1 MSMNKDGIMR
11 IIQNEPI
18 LTRAI
23 MATITLAVS
32 FGAPISNDQ
41 VENILEFASIIVLLV
56 LVYSAREAVT
66 PVAKA
71 EAKIEEAYQA
81 DPNVDEKPTL

>member
-1 MSMNKDGIMR
+1 MNKDGIMR

-23 MATITLAVS
+23 MAVITLLIS
-32 FGAPISNDQ
+32 FGLPISNDQ
-41 VENILEFASIIVLLV
+41 VESVLEFTSIVILLV

-71 EAKIEEAYQA
+71 EAKIEEAYHA
-81 DPNVDEKPTL
+81 DPSVDEKPTL